1 MKQKRGDFFVFFNKK
16 QTKNHR
22 TLRYKKRIK
31 LKLRRNHHHCR
42 TDDAP
47 I

>member
-22 TLRYKKRIK
+22 TLRYKNG
-31 LKLRRNHHHCR
+31 LN
-42 TDDAP
+42 
-47 I
+47 